1 MSQHAA
7 LCAKADNTCVYTDSS
22 CVDSKLGAA
31 ALVLSNP
38 SSDLS
43 LILHERRRHLG
54 NEGQI
59 TVYVAELNGIL
70 VGLQILQAQSDLH
83 SKKAIVFSDNQ
94 GVLRVFVTLLVPPD
108 NLF

>member
-7 LCAKADNTCVYTDSS
+7 LCAKTDNTCVYTDGS